1 MKKVIFLLF
10 FFAVVFSSFGRDYS
24 HFSEYSSEVPAL
36 LEGVWQGS
44 DRLLLFSGKNSSFA
58 CVLRVFYQWYDDRA
72 AESGQFAQISSRDR
86 NNTSAIHPEN
96 ISIDF
101 KTIFENS
108 SKTAAAFELRIKYP
122 ALKDY
127 VYIPLAVVDGKIFL
141 NFFIR
146 EAFYENPVLAGENFN
161 QENPLSKNDFSVLDT
176 EVFFLKDFSAASGI
190 TISPPVIKNELLS
203 YVVDGKNFYPV
214 RYWLSQMEESE
225 DRAELFDGEKTFSL
239 PKFIQAAGNLYTCT
253 TGRSSKIR
261 NVKKIENF
269 PVNFIADDDNKI
281 YAYGKEYL
289 VYVPG
294 TENYEQILNIAEKNN
309 QRRHPP
315 SSPVFPVKEPEFRWK
330 EISDIEV
337 YDVRTWSK
345 RNLDIHK

>member
-86 NNTSAIHPEN
+86 NNTGAIHPEN

-161 QENPLSKNDFSVLDT
+161 QENPLSKSNFSVLDT

-190 TISPPVIKNELLS
+190 TISPPVIKNELL
-203 YVVDGKNFYPV
+203 
-214 RYWLSQMEESE
+214 
-225 DRAELFDGEKTFSL
+225 
-239 PKFIQAAGNLYTCT
+239 
-253 TGRSSKIR
+253 R
-261 NVKKIENF
+261 N
-269 PVNFIADDDNKI
+269 
-281 YAYGKEYL
+281 
-289 VYVPG
+289 
-294 TENYEQILNIAEKNN
+294 
-309 QRRHPP
+309 
-315 SSPVFPVKEPEFRWK
+315 S
-330 EISDIEV
+330 
-337 YDVRTWSK
+337 
-345 RNLDIHK
+345 